1 MRPTATQL
9 RLPHL
14 PALDGIRA
22 LSVLAVFLYHT
33 RFPWAAGGFL
43 GVESFFVISGFLIT
57 SLLLREWLSAGRID
71 LRAFWLRRA
80 RRLLPAVWGLLLAA
94 PVLAAFWM
102 PAALPRLAEDT
113 LAALV
118 YATNL
123 VYIVRQIPYFE
134 QFAQPPLLQHLWSLA
149 VEEQFYVVWPLVIA
163 AAVRGLGI
171 VSQAEARRLVPGLFL
186 VALASTA
193 WMAVTYDPAGDA
205 SRVYFGTDTRAA
217 GFLVGALLAAAWQ
230 PGTGEAPGRRWQDLA
245 GWGALAAL
253 LGAFTLVDEFN
264 PWLYRG
270 GFLAVAALTAL
281 VIRLALVNGT
291 RFATILSSRPLAWL
305 GARSYGVYLW
315 HWPVVVLSGPALAT
329 IPWALAVAAQAL
341 VTVILAEGSYRWV
354 EAPIRSQGFTA
365 WARGLSAGWRTMP
378 AQARIAFGA
387 VVVVALSFPMLTAF
401 DRAATVEPAQA
412 AVSRSAT
419 PPAMPTLEPTATAS
433 PVATHAPS
441 LVAGPTMGMPV
452 EHDLA
457 VSASPTR
464 AQPTQVLPTPVAELA
479 SPTAAAPTPVAELA
493 SPTAA
498 APVTVVQPEPT
509 VTPTEPAVLPTEAA
523 PVIAAPAGIAIT
535 LIGDSV
541 MLGAEQALANR
552 LGTDVYIDAVVGRRM
567 GDLFTTLDDL
577 AARGKL
583 APTVVVHLGSNQP
596 YEGAVFDAV
605 MESLTAH
612 GVQRVIFVNVRR
624 PARWV
629 EGINWR
635 MAEGV
640 ARYPQAQLV
649 DWFAVSNPND
659 DWFISDGTHLTGTGI
674 GWYVEA
680 IAAVLGR

>member
-1 MRPTATQL
+1 MHPTATQL

-57 SLLLREWLSAGRID
+57 SLLLREWLGAGRID

-80 RRLLPAVWGLLLAA
+80 RRLLPAVWTFLLAA
-94 PVLAAFWM
+94 PVLAALWM

-118 YATNL
+118 YATNWA
-123 VYIVRQIPYFE
+123 YIVRQIPYFE

-171 VSQAEARRLVPGLFL
+171 VSLAEARRLVPGFVL

-217 GFLVGALLAAAWQ
+217 GFLVGALLAAVWQ
-230 PGTGEAPGRRWQDLA
+230 PGTGEAAGRRWLDLA
-245 GWGALAAL
+245 GWSALAAL

-281 VIRLALVNGT
+281 VIRLALVSGT
-291 RFATILSSRPLAWL
+291 RFATILSSRPFAWL

-329 IPWALAVAAQAL
+329 TPWALAVAAQAL

-354 EAPIRSQGFTA
+354 EAPIRSRGFAA
-365 WARGLSAGWRTMP
+365 WARDLSTGWRTMP
-378 AQARIAFGA
+378 AQTRIAFGA

-401 DRAATVEPAQA
+401 DRAAAVEPAHA

-419 PPAMPTLEPTATAS
+419 PPAMPTLEPTAAAS
-433 PVATHAPS
+433 PVATRAPS
-441 LVAGPTMGMPV
+441 IMAGATMGMPV

-457 VSASPTR
+457 VSASPSM
-464 AQPTQVLPTPVAELA
+464 AQPTQVPPTPVAD
-479 SPTAAAPTPVAELA
+479 LA

-498 APVTVVQPEPT
+498 APVTVVQPEPI

-552 LGTDVYIDAVVGRRM
+552 LGTDVHIDAVVGRRM
-567 GDLFTTLDDL
+567 GDLFATLNDL

-629 EGINWR
+629 EGINWQ

-680 IAAVLGR
+680 IAVVLGR